1 MQIVIRNEEQKDIEA
16 VREIVRTAF
25 PTPAESRLVDAL
37 RDNGKAVISL
47 VAEQDQNI
55 VGYILFSPVST
66 TPPVEARGVGLAP
79 VAVHPDVQ
87 SQGIGSRLIEE
98 GLQACREMRYDYC
111 VVLGSPKYYRRFGF
125 EKASTFGLQNEY
137 GVDEEFMV
145 IRFTD
150 GSHWD
155 TTPGALVQYAP
166 EFGLF
171 SV

>member
-25 PTPAESRLVDAL
+25 PTPAESRLVGAL

-47 VAEQDQNI
+47 VAEQDQTI
-55 VGYILFSPVST
+55 VGYILFSPVFT

-155 TTPGALVQYAP
+155 TPPGGLVQYAP